1 MQSLLI
7 ATLRASIHPKNI
19 KLLKMQRKGRFLDLQ
34 NQHNDEFESLVFVG
48 EEKNDKDMHKLSKS
62 LALSSH
68 SILNQEQN

>member
-1 MQSLLI
+1 
-7 ATLRASIHPKNI
+7 
-19 KLLKMQRKGRFLDLQ
+19 MQRKGRFLDLH